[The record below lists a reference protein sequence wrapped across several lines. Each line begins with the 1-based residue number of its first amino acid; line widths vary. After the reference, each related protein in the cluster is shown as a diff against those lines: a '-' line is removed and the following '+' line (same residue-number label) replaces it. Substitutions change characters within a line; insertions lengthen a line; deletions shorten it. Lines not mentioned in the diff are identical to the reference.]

1 MTLRV
6 LAATVA
12 GAVAIF
18 VLGYAIWGVLF
29 TSLMNE
35 GVIQH
40 PGLEKETPNFVALFS
55 SNLVLAFLVAFIFE
69 YWSKTRTFVAGLRNG
84 AIIMFLITLS
94 KDLSF
99 LGYMNLFERLM
110 PIVLDVLA
118 ETVRVSLAGG
128 VIGAVLGWMSERAE
142 LGRVQRS

>member
-1 MTLRV
+1 MNFRV

-12 GAVAIF
+12 GAVVIF
-18 VLGYAIWGVLF
+18 VLGYAIWGALF

-55 SNLVLAFLVAFIFE
+55 SNLVLAFLVAVIFE

-84 AIIMFLITLS
+84 AIIMFLITL
-94 KDLSF
+94 
-99 LGYMNLFERLM
+99 G
-110 PIVLDVLA
+110 
-118 ETVRVSLAGG
+118 
-128 VIGAVLGWMSERAE
+128 
-142 LGRVQRS
+142 